1 MSPEAKEPEPDVPEP
16 ATTPAAVPAAEPA
29 GPPPAAGPAA
39 EPAGPVPAAPPGTGT
54 AAEPRRPDRTLLAI
68 LAAIAVI
75 VVVALSVVFTRG
87 EPAPVDEA
95 TPAGVVQ
102 RYSAAVIAGDESAAA
117 AYLTD
122 AATNRCSTNMERMP
136 GDNLRVTLVS
146 TTERPASADVKVLIT
161 VSEGGGPFGSAEY
174 QMEDDFDLVKTGD
187 KWLIDRAPWQLMV
200 CQNTAV
206 K

>member
-16 ATTPAAVPAAEPA
+16 ATPPPSVPAAEPA
-29 GPPPAAGPAA
+29 GPAS
-39 EPAGPVPAAPPGTGT
+39 AAPPGTGT

-75 VVVALSVVFTRG
+75 VVVALIVVFTRG
-87 EPAPVDEA
+87 EPTPVDEA

-102 RYSAAVIAGDESAAA
+102 RYSAAVIAGDEAAAA

-122 AATNRCSTNMERMP
+122 DAKNRCSTNMERMP

-174 QMEDDFDLVKTGD
+174 QIEDDFDLVKTGD
-187 KWLIDRAPWQLMV
+187 KWLIDRAPWQLTV
-200 CQNTAV
+200 CQNAAV

>member
-1 MSPEAKEPEPDVPEP
+1 MSPEAKEPEPN
-16 ATTPAAVPAAEPA
+16 A
-29 GPPPAAGPAA
+29 
-39 EPAGPVPAAPPGTGT
+39 PGT
-54 AAEPRRPDRTLLAI
+54 EPHRPDRTLYAI

-75 VVVALSVVFTRG
+75 VVVALIVVFTRG

-102 RYSAAVIAGDESAAA
+102 RYSAAVIAGDEAAAA

-122 AATNRCSTNMERMP
+122 AAKDRCSATMERMP

-174 QMEDDFDLVKTGD
+174 QIEDDFDLVKTGD
-187 KWLIDRAPWQLMV
+187 KWLIDRAPWQLSV

>member
-16 ATTPAAVPAAEPA
+16 AAPPAAVPAAVPAAEPA
-29 GPPPAAGPAA
+29 GPAT
-39 EPAGPVPAAPPGTGT
+39 EAPPGAGT

-75 VVVALSVVFTRG
+75 VVVALIVVFTRG
-87 EPAPVDEA
+87 EPVPVDEA

-102 RYSAAVIAGDESAAA
+102 RYSAAVIAGDETAAA

-122 AATNRCSTNMERMP
+122 AAKSRCSTTMERMS

-187 KWLIDRAPWQLMV
+187 KWLIDRAPWQLTV
-200 CQNTAV
+200 CQNAAV

>member
-1 MSPEAKEPEPDVPEP
+1 MRPAAKEPEPEPDEPEQ
-16 ATTPAAVPAAEPA
+16 AAGEAAA
-29 GPPPAAGPAA
+29 PPPAAGPAT
-39 EPAGPVPAAPPGTGT
+39 EPAAGPTAGP

-75 VVVALSVVFTRG
+75 VVVALIVVFTRA

-95 TPAGVVQ
+95 TPAGAVQ
-102 RYSAAVIAGDESAAA
+102 RYAAAVIAGDETAAA

-122 AATNRCSTNMERMP
+122 AAKNRCSTNMERMP

-174 QMEDDFDLVKTGD
+174 QIEDDFDLVRTGD
-187 KWLIDRAPWQLMV
+187 KWLIDRAPWQLTV
-200 CQNTAV
+200 CQNPAV

>member
-1 MSPEAKEPEPDVPEP
+1 MSPEANEPGPGQPEP
-16 ATTPAAVPAAEPA
+16 AT
-29 GPPPAAGPAA
+29 GHH
-39 EPAGPVPAAPPGTGT
+39 
-54 AAEPRRPDRTLLAI
+54 RPDRTLLAI
-68 LAAIAVI
+68 LAAIAVL
-75 VVVALSVVFTRG
+75 VVVALIVVFTRG

-102 RYSAAVIAGDESAAA
+102 RYSAAVIAGDETAAA

-122 AATNRCSTNMERMP
+122 AVKTRCNTVERMP
-136 GDNLRVTLVS
+136 GGNNLRVTLVS

-174 QMEDDFDLVKTGD
+174 QVEDVFDLVKTGD
-187 KWLIDRAPWQLMV
+187 KWLIENAPWQLTV
-200 CQNTAV
+200 CPNPAV

>member
-1 MSPEAKEPEPDVPEP
+1 MSPEARDPEP
-16 ATTPAAVPAAEPA
+16 AQPGPNQAQPNQ
-29 GPPPAAGPAA
+29 PPPAPAP
-39 EPAGPVPAAPPGTGT
+39 EPA
-54 AAEPRRPDRTLLAI
+54 RHRPDRTLYAI
-68 LAAIAVI
+68 LAAIAVL
-75 VVVALSVVFTRG
+75 VVVALIVVFTRG

-102 RYSAAVIAGDESAAA
+102 RYSAAAIEGDEAAAA

-122 AATNRCSTNMERMP
+122 AAKSRCSGYMERMP

-146 TTERPASADVKVLIT
+146 TTERPTSADVKVLIT

-174 QMEDDFDLVKTGD
+174 QIEDVFDLVKTGD
-187 KWLIDRAPWQLMV
+187 KWLIDSAPWQLTV
-200 CQNTAV
+200 CPVPAA

>member
-1 MSPEAKEPEPDVPEP
+1 MP
-16 ATTPAAVPAAEPA
+16 ATPAASA
-29 GPPPAAGPAA
+29 GR
-39 EPAGPVPAAPPGTGT
+39 
-54 AAEPRRPDRTLLAI
+54 RRPDRALFGI

-75 VVVALSVVFTRG
+75 VVVALIVVFTRG

-102 RYSAAVIAGDESAAA
+102 RYSAAAIAGDETAAA

-122 AATNRCSTNMERMP
+122 AARNRCGTVMERMA

-146 TTERPASADVKVLIT
+146 TTERPGSADVKVLIT

-174 QMEDDFDLVKTGD
+174 QVEDDFDLIKTGD
-187 KWLIDRAPWQLMV
+187 KWLIDRAPWQLTV
-200 CQNTAV
+200 CQNTGV
-206 K
+206 KQ

>member
-1 MSPEAKEPEPDVPEP
+1 MSPEAKEPEPNQPGPDAPEE
-16 ATTPAAVPAAEPA
+16 AA
-29 GPPPAAGPAA
+29 PPPATEPGTGPAA
-39 EPAGPVPAAPPGTGT
+39 G
-54 AAEPRRPDRTLLAI
+54 PRRPDRTLLAI

-75 VVVALSVVFTRG
+75 VVVALIVVFTRG

-102 RYSAAVIAGDESAAA
+102 RYSAAVIAGDETAAA

-122 AATNRCSTNMERMP
+122 AAKNRCSTTMERMP

-174 QMEDDFDLVKTGD
+174 QIEDGFDLVKTGD
-187 KWLIDRAPWQLMV
+187 RWLIDRAPWQLTV
-200 CQNTAV
+200 CQNAAV

>member
-1 MSPEAKEPEPDVPEP
+1 MSPVANEPEHNQPVRNDAEP
-16 ATTPAAVPAAEPA
+16 ATDAAAEHH
-29 GPPPAAGPAA
+29 
-39 EPAGPVPAAPPGTGT
+39 
-54 AAEPRRPDRTLLAI
+54 RPDRTLFAI
-68 LAAIAVI
+68 VAAIAVLVI
-75 VVVALSVVFTRG
+75 VALIVVFTRG

-102 RYSAAVIAGDESAAA
+102 RYSAAAISGDEAAAA

-122 AATNRCSTNMERMP
+122 AAKNRCSGDVERMR

-161 VSEGGGPFGSAEY
+161 VSQGGGPFGSAEY
-174 QMEDDFDLVKTGD
+174 QVEDVFDLVKAGD
-187 KWLIDRAPWQLMV
+187 KWLIGSAPWQLTV
-200 CQNTAV
+200 CPNPAV

>member
-1 MSPEAKEPEPDVPEP
+1 MSPASQEPEPNEP
-16 ATTPAAVPAAEPA
+16 KPAAETAAPLA
-29 GPPPAAGPAA
+29 G
-39 EPAGPVPAAPPGTGT
+39 EPASAQ
-54 AAEPRRPDRTLLAI
+54 RRPDRTLLGI

-75 VVVALSVVFTRG
+75 VVIALIVVFTRG
-87 EPAPVDEA
+87 APAPVDEA

-102 RYSAAVIAGDESAAA
+102 RYSAAVIAGDEAAAA

-122 AATNRCSTNMERMP
+122 AAKNRCSTDMGRTM

-146 TTERPASADVKVLIT
+146 TTERPDSADVRVLIT

-174 QMEDDFDLVKTGD
+174 QIEDDFDLVKTGD
-187 KWLIDRAPWQLMV
+187 KWLIDRAPWQLTV
-200 CQNTAV
+200 CRNAAV